1 MEGLTRVID
10 RLLGWYCVLLSVFLV
25 CTVVWQVFTRYVLN
39 DPSTWTDE
47 LSRYVFIWVSLMAAT
62 YTLGQRRHLAI
73 DLLGMNMSGRGKARL
88 NIIIDTC
95 TLAFALLILVYGG
108 GRLTLYIMQSG
119 QVSPAIGYPFWLVYL
134 AVPVAGLL
142 MALYTLR
149 DLSRSFRGLARP
161 DSLDKPHY
169 VKE

>member
-1 MEGLTRVID
+1 
-10 RLLGWYCVLLSVFLV
+10 
-25 CTVVWQVFTRYVLN
+25 
-39 DPSTWTDE
+39 
-47 LSRYVFIWVSLMAAT
+47 MAAS
-62 YTLGQRRHLAI
+62 YTLGKRRHLAI
-73 DLLGMNMSGRGKARL
+73 DLLGMNMFGRSKARL

-95 TLAFALLILVYGG
+95 TLSFALLILVYGG

-134 AVPVAGLL
+134 AVPVAGVL

-149 DLSRSFRGLARP
+149 DLSRNFKSLAQP